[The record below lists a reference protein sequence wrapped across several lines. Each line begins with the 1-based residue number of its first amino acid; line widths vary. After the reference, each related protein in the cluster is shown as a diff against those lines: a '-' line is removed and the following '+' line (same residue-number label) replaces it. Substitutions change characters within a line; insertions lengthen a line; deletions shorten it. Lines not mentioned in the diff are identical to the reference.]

1 MKSIYK
7 PKLQIANPVWSPDGK
22 QIAVIEGLMSDD
34 GITGGDI
41 HRVSS
46 SGGAAKN
53 RTKDMKSSAAWL
65 TWLPDKKILF
75 SEFVGGNSAIATF
88 DPANGK
94 IEPRWS
100 AEGAFSA
107 SGIFSFSL
115 SAARDGSTIAGIFRS
130 FRHAPE
136 VVLIS
141 GGSPTPTPVT
151 SRNASLAPAWGQ
163 AKSISWKNDG
173 YEVHGWLLYPRD
185 FDPSKKYPL
194 LVTLHPAPSS
204 LSLSHRP
211 ATHDFHAGLYAI
223 CYVVR

>member
-1 MKSIYK
+1 MR
-7 PKLQIANPVWSPDGK
+7 DG
-22 QIAVIEGLMSDD
+22 GH
-34 GITGGDI
+34 TGRDT
-41 HRVSS
+41 HMVRSR
-46 SGGAAKN
+46 GGEAKN
-53 RTKDMKSSAAWL
+53 LTKEMKASAAWL

-115 SAARDGSTIAGIFRS
+115 SAARDGSTIAGIFRL

-141 GGSPTPTPVT
+141 RGSPTPSPLT

-173 YEVHGWLLYPRD
+173 YEVQGWLLYPRD

-194 LVTLHPAPSS
+194 
-204 LSLSHRP
+204 
-211 ATHDFHAGLYAI
+211 
-223 CYVVR
+223 VVH